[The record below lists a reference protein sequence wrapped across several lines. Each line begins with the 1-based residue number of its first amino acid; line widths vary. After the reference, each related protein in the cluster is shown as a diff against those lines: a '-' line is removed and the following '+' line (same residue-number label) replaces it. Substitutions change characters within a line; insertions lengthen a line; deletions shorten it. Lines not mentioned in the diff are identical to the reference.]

1 MENKMSEEVSDITN
15 EVRILN
21 NLRKIEKH
29 LFTIK
34 IGIIIIAM
42 CALIPTVANLRE
54 ILFKFW

>member
-1 MENKMSEEVSDITN
+1 MENKMNEKESDITN

-21 NLRKIEKH
+21 NLRRIDKH
-29 LFTIK
+29 LLSIK
-34 IGIIIIAM
+34 IGVFIIAM